1 MARDQAN
8 RDANQPQAQQVKI
21 TDTSLRKVSISAKK
35 LLLEQKD
42 GAYTFNTDLLEFIR
56 TIRNKYRV
64 YLLINMDE
72 GYTEETLDEIKD
84 LLQKL
89 VKQDII
95 KGKQRLMYSS
105 TEVGHIA

>member
-1 MARDQAN
+1 M
-8 RDANQPQAQQVKI
+8 
-21 TDTSLRKVSISAKK
+21 
-35 LLLEQKD
+35 LEQKD
-42 GAYTFNTDLLEFIR
+42 GKYTFNTEMLEFIR

-64 YLLINMDE
+64 YLLVNMEE
-72 GYTEETLDEIKD
+72 GYTKESLDEIKE